1 MKRFMVETVRK
12 SKYAEILQMIR
23 SVVVPAT
30 GCTEPVAIA
39 LNAATAKMHLQGE
52 VRSAKATLDIGLMK
66 NAMGVAI
73 PGIASR
79 GPASCL
85 AVGIL
90 IGTNEKMMDI
100 LSDADSCKNEDVEAL
115 LPKIQVSFCNS
126 EQLLIETILFSD
138 TDSVRVITHQSHAN
152 IVSVE
157 HGGKDGVFST
167 WEPKAEDAFQMMSQ
181 YELADLLEFAN
192 TVDVSELA
200 FLKEGLA
207 MNMSIAERGTTLSF
221 GELENTMKAKG
232 FMTESLVDQVEYYA
246 SCASY
251 ARMSGETMPVMTVTG
266 SGNQGIALFV
276 PIYCVANYLQASE
289 ETLLRA
295 VMMAQAFNLYA
306 KHYLGVLS
314 PLCSCG
320 IASGVA
326 ASVGIVYLMGGQ
338 VPQMESCIRNMLCC
352 ITGMVCDGAKESCAT
367 KVGMSS
373 GLAVKAA
380 LMAMEGFSAG
390 NAGIITSDIGKLYE
404 GVGKLSKEGMG
415 KANAVMI
422 QLMQRGE

>member
-1 MKRFMVETVRK
+1 MVETIRK
-12 SKYAEILQMIR
+12 NKYAEILKTIR

-73 PGIASR
+73 PGIATR

-90 IGTNEKMMDI
+90 IGNNEKGMDI
-100 LSDADSCKNEDVEAL
+100 LSDADTCKNQDVEAL
-115 LPKIQVSFCNS
+115 LPKIQVSFCDS
-126 EQLLIETILFSD
+126 EQLFIETVLYSD
-138 TDSVRVITHQSHAN
+138 RDSVRVITHQNHAN
-152 IVSVE
+152 IVLVE
-157 HGGKDGVFST
+157 HGGENGEFHP
-167 WEPKAEDAFQMMSQ
+167 WEAEAEDAFQMMDS
-181 YELADLLEFAN
+181 YALKDLLEFAN
-192 TVDVSELA
+192 TVDVSQLA
-200 FLKEGLA
+200 FLKDGLE
-207 MNMSIAERGTTLSF
+207 MNMAIARRGTELSF
-221 GELENTMKAKG
+221 GKLENTMKAKG
-232 FMTESLVDQVEYYA
+232 FMTESLVDRVEYYT

-276 PIYCVANYLQASE
+276 PIYCVANDLNVSE

-295 VMMAQAFNLYA
+295 VAMAQAFNLYA

-415 KANAVMI
+415 RANAVMI
-422 QLMQRGE
+422 ALMQRGE